1 MFHFIF
7 KTVRVRLIFSLKNKG
22 SFLPF
27 HHQYIL
33 AQFLKGLIV
42 KGGKEE
48 FYNYNFFNFSGLK
61 GQTKVSRSGLHYY
74 SSLVTLVLSSQ
85 SEEFIDYLLEQ
96 VFAAPKIELGNL
108 ILSPEYTELETEP
121 ILEVSNKFVCISPL
135 VLITPAFNE
144 EAGKRFINPDSDEFS
159 DLLYESTLTRMEKS
173 GWYTPEQ
180 MESFFKFQV
189 VPDMVYVNKLK
200 EQQKKFA
207 RIYAVYDLDV
217 KYEVRGYTLPFTL
230 YAAPEVQDF
239 VFKCGLG
246 AFTHKGFGMMD
257 LATHLADNKT
267 TPYKFK
273 REGFVPYKAT
283 GERARQN
290 VAPTEEESE
299 GSTEEF

>member
-1 MFHFIF
+1 M
-7 KTVRVRLIFSLKNKG
+7 RVRLIFSLKNKG
-22 SFLPF
+22 YFLPF

-96 VFAAPKIELGNL
+96 VFATSKIELGNL
-108 ILSPEYTELETEP
+108 ILSPEYTELEAEP

-173 GWYTPEQ
+173 GWYSPEQ

-257 LATHLADNKT
+257 LATHPADNKT

-283 GERARQN
+283 GERVRQN
-290 VAPTEEESE
+290 VAPTEEETE
-299 GSTEEF
+299 APTEES

>member
-1 MFHFIF
+1 
-7 KTVRVRLIFSLKNKG
+7 
-22 SFLPF
+22 LPF

-96 VFAAPKIELGNL
+96 IFATSKIELGNL
-108 ILSPEYTELETEP
+108 ILSPEYTEIEVEP

-173 GWYTPEQ
+173 GWYSAEQ

-257 LATHLADNKT
+257 LATHPSGDRT

-273 REGFVPYKAT
+273 REGFVPYKA
-283 GERARQN
+283 GEQRTRQN
-290 VAPTEEESE
+290 VAPTEEEETTSE
-299 GSTEEF
+299 EL

>member
-1 MFHFIF
+1 M
-7 KTVRVRLIFSLKNKG
+7 
-22 SFLPF
+22 PF

-42 KGGKEE
+42 KGGRED

-85 SEEFIDYLLEQ
+85 SEEFIDYLLQQ

-246 AFTHKGFGMMD
+246 AFLSLIHI
-257 LATHLADNKT
+257 
-267 TPYKFK
+267 
-273 REGFVPYKAT
+273 
-283 GERARQN
+283 
-290 VAPTEEESE
+290 
-299 GSTEEF
+299 

>member
-1 MFHFIF
+1 
-7 KTVRVRLIFSLKNKG
+7 VRVRLIFSLKNKG

-42 KGGKEE
+42 KGGRED

-96 VFAAPKIELGNL
+96 IFATTKIELGNL
-108 ILSPEYTELETEP
+108 ILSPEYTEIEVEPVLEA
-121 ILEVSNKFVCISPL
+121 SNKFVCISPL

-173 GWYTPEQ
+173 GWYSAEQ

-257 LATHLADNKT
+257 LATHPSETRT

-273 REGFVPYKAT
+273 REGFVPYKA
-283 GERARQN
+283 GEQRTRQN
-290 VAPTEEESE
+290 VAPTEEEE
-299 GSTEEF
+299 ANTEEG

>member
-1 MFHFIF
+1 M
-7 KTVRVRLIFSLKNKG
+7 RVRLIFSLKNKG

-42 KGGKEE
+42 KGGREE
-48 FYNYNFFNFSGLK
+48 FFNYQYFNFSGLK
-61 GQTKVSRSGLHYY
+61 GQTKISRSGLHYY
-74 SSLVTLVLSSQ
+74 SSLVTLVLAAE
-85 SEEFIDYLLEQ
+85 SEDFMDYMLEQ
-96 VFAAPKIELGNL
+96 VFAMPKLELGNL
-108 ILSPEYTELETEP
+108 ILVPEYTEIEVEPTLEP
-121 ILEVSNKFVCISPL
+121 SNKFVCISPL

-189 VPDMVYVNKLK
+189 VPDMVYVNRLK

-207 RIYAVYDLDV
+207 RIYAVYDMDV

-246 AFTHKGFGMMD
+246 AFTHKGFGMLD
-257 LATHLADNKT
+257 LANHPSGERTKT
-267 TPYKFK
+267 YKFK
-273 REGFVPYKAT
+273 REGFVPYKPS
-283 GERARQN
+283 ERQRQN
-290 VAPTEEESE
+290 VAPSDEASEETSE
-299 GSTEEF
+299 D

>member
-1 MFHFIF
+1 M
-7 KTVRVRLIFSLKNKG
+7 RVRLIFSLKNKG
-22 SFLPF
+22 SYLPF

-96 VFAAPKIELGNL
+96 IFATSKIELGNL
-108 ILSPEYTELETEP
+108 ILSPEYTEIEVEPVLEA
-121 ILEVSNKFVCISPL
+121 SNKFVCISPL

-173 GWYTPEQ
+173 GWYSAEQ
-180 MESFFKFQV
+180 METFFKFQV

-257 LATHLADNKT
+257 LATHPLGDRT

-273 REGFVPYKAT
+273 REGFVPYKA
-283 GERARQN
+283 GEQRTRQN
-290 VAPTEEESE
+290 VAPTEEEETSSE
-299 GSTEEF
+299 EL

>member
-1 MFHFIF
+1 M
-7 KTVRVRLIFSLKNKG
+7 RVRLIFSLKNKG

-96 VFAAPKIELGNL
+96 VFATSKIELGNL
-108 ILSPEYTELETEP
+108 ILSPEYTELEAEP

-159 DLLYESTLTRMEKS
+159 DLLYESTLTLMEKS
-173 GWYTPEQ
+173 GWYSPEQ

-257 LATHLADNKT
+257 LATHPADNKT

-283 GERARQN
+283 GERVRQN
-290 VAPTEEESE
+290 VAPTEEETE
-299 GSTEEF
+299 APTEES

>member
-1 MFHFIF
+1 M
-7 KTVRVRLIFSLKNKG
+7 RVRLIFSLKNKG

-33 AQFLKGLIV
+33 TQFLKGLIV

-96 VFAAPKIELGNL
+96 VFATSKIELGNL
-108 ILSPEYTELETEP
+108 ILSPEYTELEAEP

-173 GWYTPEQ
+173 GWYSPEQ

-257 LATHLADNKT
+257 LATHPADNKT

-283 GERARQN
+283 GERVRQN
-290 VAPTEEESE
+290 VAPTEEETE
-299 GSTEEF
+299 APTEES

>member
-1 MFHFIF
+1 M
-7 KTVRVRLIFSLKNKG
+7 
-22 SFLPF
+22 PF

-42 KGGKEE
+42 KGGRED

-96 VFAAPKIELGNL
+96 IFATTKIELGNL
-108 ILSPEYTELETEP
+108 ILSPEYTEIEVEPVLEA
-121 ILEVSNKFVCISPL
+121 SNKFVCISPL

-173 GWYTPEQ
+173 GWYSAEQ

-257 LATHLADNKT
+257 LATHPSETRT

-273 REGFVPYKAT
+273 REGFVPYKA
-283 GERARQN
+283 GEQRTRQN
-290 VAPTEEESE
+290 VAPTEEEE
-299 GSTEEF
+299 ANTEEG

>member
-1 MFHFIF
+1 M
-7 KTVRVRLIFSLKNKG
+7 RVRLIFSLKNKG
-22 SFLPF
+22 SYLPF

-96 VFAAPKIELGNL
+96 IFATSKIELGNL
-108 ILSPEYTELETEP
+108 ILSPEYTEIEVEP

-173 GWYTPEQ
+173 GWYSAEQ

-257 LATHLADNKT
+257 LATHPQGDRT

-273 REGFVPYKAT
+273 REGFVPYKA
-283 GERARQN
+283 GEQRTRQN
-290 VAPTEEESE
+290 VAPTEEEETSSE
-299 GSTEEF
+299 EL

>member
-1 MFHFIF
+1 M
-7 KTVRVRLIFSLKNKG
+7 
-22 SFLPF
+22 
-27 HHQYIL
+27 
-33 AQFLKGLIV
+33 
-42 KGGKEE
+42 
-48 FYNYNFFNFSGLK
+48 
-61 GQTKVSRSGLHYY
+61 
-74 SSLVTLVLSSQ
+74 TLVLSSQ

-173 GWYTPEQ
+173 GWYSPEQ

-257 LATHLADNKT
+257 LATHPADNKT

-283 GERARQN
+283 GERVRQN

>member
-1 MFHFIF
+1 
-7 KTVRVRLIFSLKNKG
+7 VRVRLIFSLKNKG

>member
-1 MFHFIF
+1 LFHYIF

-96 VFAAPKIELGNL
+96 VFATSKIELGNL
-108 ILSPEYTELETEP
+108 ILSPEYTELEAEP

-173 GWYTPEQ
+173 GWYSPEQ

-257 LATHLADNKT
+257 LATHPADNKT

-283 GERARQN
+283 GERVRQN
-290 VAPTEEESE
+290 VAPTEEETE
-299 GSTEEF
+299 APTEES

>member
-1 MFHFIF
+1 M
-7 KTVRVRLIFSLKNKG
+7 RVRLIFSLKNKG
-22 SFLPF
+22 SYLPF

-96 VFAAPKIELGNL
+96 IFATSKIELGNL
-108 ILSPEYTELETEP
+108 ILSPEYTEIEVEP

-173 GWYTPEQ
+173 GWYSAEQ

-257 LATHLADNKT
+257 LATHPSGDRT

-273 REGFVPYKAT
+273 REGFVPYKA
-283 GERARQN
+283 GEQRTRQN
-290 VAPTEEESE
+290 VAPTEEEETTSE
-299 GSTEEF
+299 EL

>member
-1 MFHFIF
+1 MFHYIF

-96 VFAAPKIELGNL
+96 VFATSKIELGNL
-108 ILSPEYTELETEP
+108 ILSPEYTELEAEP

-173 GWYTPEQ
+173 GWYSPEQ

-257 LATHLADNKT
+257 LATHPADNKT

-283 GERARQN
+283 GERVRQN
-290 VAPTEEESE
+290 VAPTEEETE
-299 GSTEEF
+299 APTEES

>member
-1 MFHFIF
+1 M
-7 KTVRVRLIFSLKNKG
+7 
-22 SFLPF
+22 PF

-61 GQTKVSRSGLHYY
+61 GQTKISRSGLHYY

-96 VFAAPKIELGNL
+96 VFEAPKIELGNL

-121 ILEVSNKFVCISPL
+121 ILEVSNKFICISPL

-200 EQQKKFA
+200 DQQKKFA

-257 LATHLADNKT
+257 LAIHPADNKT
-267 TPYKFK
+267 SPYKFK
-273 REGFVPYKAT
+273 REGFVTYKTSAD
-283 GERARQN
+283 RARQN
-290 VAPTEEESE
+290 VAPTEEE
-299 GSTEEF
+299 TEASPQEF